1 MARLMTVRSS
11 QELPRT
17 FGDFQRH
24 IDSMFQNLLSGEA
37 MTPSADF
44 QPPMNVVET
53 EDAFHISVELPGVKP
68 ENVNVEV
75 EYGFLKV
82 SGEKSE
88 ERTHEGTAWRRVER
102 SYGAFQRVVKL
113 GATVDADRITAESR
127 DGILYIEAP
136 KAAAAKPRKIQVAGA
151 SPSAPQTETLE
162 GKTVENAPQG
172 ELS

>member
-1 MARLMTVRSS
+1 MARLMTVRSA

-17 FGDFQRH
+17 FTDFQRRV
-24 IDSMFQNLLSGEA
+24 DSMFQTLMAGDAS
-37 MTPSADF
+37 TPGADF

-53 EDAFHISVELPGVKP
+53 DDAFHISVELPGVKP

-102 SYGAFQRVVKL
+102 SYGAFQRVVRL

-136 KAAAAKPRKIQVAGA
+136 KASAAKPRKIQVGVNSPAA
-151 SPSAPQTETLE
+151 SPATVE
-162 GKTVENAPQG
+162 GKTVESGPQG

>member
-1 MARLMTVRSS
+1 MPRLMTVRSP

-17 FGDFQRH
+17 FSDFQRH

-37 MTPSADF
+37 TQAGDF

-75 EYGFLKV
+75 EYGFLKI

-88 ERTHEGTAWRRVER
+88 EKIHEGTAWRRVER
-102 SYGAFQRVVKL
+102 SYGSFQRVVKL
-113 GATVDADRITAESR
+113 GANVDAERITADAR

-136 KAAAAKPRKIQVAGA
+136 KTAAAKPRKIQVGAGG
-151 SPSAPQTETLE
+151 SACGSSGETLE
-162 GKTVENAPQG
+162 GKTLQNREHGSN
-172 ELS
+172 